1 MAQTALIIGA
11 TGLVGS
17 HLLQQLLV
25 SKEYSAV
32 RIFVRRPTG
41 IEHEKLAEFVVD
53 FEQPELWHKELQ
65 GTVLFS
71 TLGTTLARAGSKEA
85 QYQVDYT
92 FQYEAAAAA
101 AKNGVAQY
109 VLVSSA
115 GADVKSAF
123 FYSRMKGELD
133 RDVQALPFTCVR
145 IVKPSVLDGDRAE
158 KRLGESI
165 GLALGKFLAPLIP
178 PLRKYRPIHA
188 RKVALAMQKA
198 IFDQPENKSIQY
210 EFQEVF
216 TLSDRE

>member
-17 HLLQQLLV
+17 HLLQQLLAGDTYDV
-25 SKEYSAV
+25 V
-32 RIFVRRPTG
+32 RVFVRRPTG
-41 IEHEKLAEFVVD
+41 VEHHKLAEFIVD
-53 FEQPELWHKELQ
+53 FEQPELWHEEVK

-71 TLGTTLARAGSKEA
+71 TLGTTLARAGSKES

-101 AKNGVAQY
+101 AKNGVKQY

-115 GADVKSAF
+115 GADVNSAF

-133 RDVQALPFTCVR
+133 RDVKALPFSCVR
-145 IVKPSVLDGDRAE
+145 IIKPSVLDGDRAE

-165 GLALGKFLAPLIP
+165 GLALGKFLTPLIP

-188 RKVALAMQKA
+188 RQVALAMQKA
-198 IFDQPENKSIQY
+198 VFDQPESKYIQY

-216 TLSDRE
+216 TLSDIE